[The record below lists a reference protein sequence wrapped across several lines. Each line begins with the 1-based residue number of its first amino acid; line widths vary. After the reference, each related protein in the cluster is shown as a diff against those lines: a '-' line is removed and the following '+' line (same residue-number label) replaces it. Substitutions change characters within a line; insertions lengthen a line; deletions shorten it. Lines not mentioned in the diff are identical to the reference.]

1 MTTGESLGRAALL
14 VMDVQVGVVAG
25 HPSTTL
31 LPAVARAT
39 TAARAHGVL
48 VVYVTAV
55 FREGHPDVSPR
66 HRVYSGMIA
75 TGRLAAS
82 DPGVAI
88 HPDVEPVDGDVVVV
102 KKRTSAFSG
111 SDLEIV
117 LRSQGVTTLV
127 LTGVR
132 TSGVV
137 AATLREAADR
147 DYDLVVLEDACA
159 DVEPDV
165 HDILLHRIFPRYAT
179 VTTADE
185 WVAGLSR

>member
-1 MTTGESLGRAALL
+1 VQLTGRSALL

-31 LPAVARAT
+31 LPAVVRAA
-39 TAARAHGVL
+39 TAARRHGVL

-55 FREGHPDVSPR
+55 FRDGHPDVSPR

-75 TGRLAAS
+75 SGRLSAS

-88 HPDVEPVDGDVVVV
+88 HPDVEPVDGDIVVV
-102 KKRTSAFSG
+102 KKRTSAFTG
-111 SDLEIV
+111 SDLEVV
-117 LRSQGVTTLV
+117 LRSQGVTELI
-127 LTGVR
+127 LAGVR

-147 DYDLVVLEDACA
+147 DHDLVVLEDACA

-165 HDILLHRIFPRYAT
+165 HDMLVHRIFPRYAT
-179 VTTADE
+179 VTTVDE
-185 WVAGLSR
+185 WAASLAEKA